1 MISSYDQP
9 SKTEQIVRSRT
20 RRWRAAR
27 PMTICV
33 PGGIW
38 VYAFII
44 YSLCSYETFAIH
56 EFRIQH
62 SGSRRS
68 TDRVVAEHPEF
79 IIENVAHANRTDDHC
94 HALAAITV
102 QPGLRP
108 LNVRLQMDDRPGG
121 GRQVQLIDRR
131 REVPNRRLNFFS
143 RCFAAKLDRNSFE
156 MAITHIHSVCHG
168 ADAHRRIH
176 EPTIAPLA

>member
-9 SKTEQIVRSRT
+9 SNTEQIVRSRT

-38 VYAFII
+38 VYAFMI
-44 YSLCSYETFAIH
+44 YSLRPAGLAFAPLMIYSSCSNETFAIH
-56 EFRIQH
+56 ELRIQH
-62 SGSRRS
+62 SGPRRS
-68 TDRVVAEHPEF
+68 TNRVVAEHPELV
-79 IIENVAHANRTDDHC
+79 IEDVAHADRTDDHC

-102 QPGLRP
+102 EARLRP

-121 GRQVQLIDRR
+121 GRQVQL
-131 REVPNRRLNFFS
+131 
-143 RCFAAKLDRNSFE
+143 
-156 MAITHIHSVCHG
+156 
-168 ADAHRRIH
+168 
-176 EPTIAPLA
+176 